1 MSTLK
6 SFLPT
11 RSAPAPTPDADVCPE
26 CKGALVTRQYRP
38 YYIGSRYY
46 GDLDELLP
54 CPVCSAVTCATC
66 GDTGVVRY
74 DLPKDHPQFG
84 TLQPCMNCANGRQMA
99 QNMQQAA
106 LREAEVPSAYK
117 GLTFASWDAL
127 PYSQR
132 AHKELARAA
141 AALFAVAG
149 AQNFM
154 VSLHAIY
161 AEAGMEPQGEDRE
174 CNCLVFQ
181 GPVGTGKTG
190 LTAAIAN
197 YLLSATKTQVLYSRA
212 RDLIGDVQAR
222 YGKDDAPSADDV
234 LNGIKKAQLLIV
246 DEFNLAQQSANRQD
260 IMEEL
265 MRYRHNHG
273 LPTLITLNADRDA
286 MEDEWGLRT
295 ATVVR
300 AMSHWLPVEGAQIR
314 NEGTVIRRGTL

>member
-6 SFLPT
+6 QFLPK
-11 RSAPAPTPDADVCPE
+11 SKAVPVFEAQGNVCPE

-38 YYIGSRYY
+38 YYIGNRYY
-46 GDLDELLP
+46 GDIDELLP
-54 CPVCSAVTCATC
+54 CPACTPVTCGVC
-66 GDTGVVRY
+66 EDKGVVRY
-74 DLPKDHPQFG
+74 DLPKDHAQFG
-84 TLQPCMNCANGRQMA
+84 TLQPCMNCAKGQQMA
-99 QNMQQAA
+99 QNMQKAA
-106 LREAEVPSAYK
+106 LREAEVPNAYK

-132 AHKELARAA
+132 ANKELARSA

-149 AQNFM
+149 DNNFM

-161 AEAGMEPQGEDRE
+161 ENADMEPVGEDRE

-222 YGKDDAPSADDV
+222 YGKDDAPTADDV

-246 DEFNLAQQSANRQD
+246 DEFNLAQQSPNRQD

-265 MRYRHNHG
+265 MRYRHNNG
-273 LPTLITLNADRDA
+273 LPTLITLNADRDELEA
-286 MEDEWGLRT
+286 EWGLRT

-300 AMSHWLPVEGAQIR
+300 AMSHWLPVEGAPIR
-314 NEGTVIRRGTL
+314 NEGTVIRRTP